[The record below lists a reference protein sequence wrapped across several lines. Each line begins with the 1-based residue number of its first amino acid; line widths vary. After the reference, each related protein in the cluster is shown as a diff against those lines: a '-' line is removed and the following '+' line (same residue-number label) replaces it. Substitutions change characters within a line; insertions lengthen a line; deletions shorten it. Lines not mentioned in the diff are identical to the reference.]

1 MRDVAIIGVSQ
12 TKFGELW
19 EKSFRDL
26 VVEAGVAAIRDAN
39 MVGDDLDAMYIGNM
53 SGGLFVGQEHIGA
66 LIAEHSGLAPIPAT
80 RVEAACASGGLA
92 LRQAIMAVASGY
104 YDHVMAAGV
113 EKMTD
118 VVDATPAI
126 AAAADQ
132 EWEAQ
137 QGVTFPSLYAMMARR
152 HMYEYGTTREQI
164 AGFAVLGHKNGA
176 LNPKAQFQREISIDA
191 VLNSTKVAEP
201 LNLLDCS
208 PVSDGAA
215 AVIVVPADEAQ
226 KYTDTPVYVRAST
239 QASDTIALH
248 SRKSLTTIQ
257 STVLASRKAYEI
269 VGLKPEDMDVA
280 EVHDC
285 FSINGL
291 LAIEDLGFFEKGKGG
306 QAIEDGLIERD
317 SDIAVNTS
325 GGLKARGHPL
335 GATGIAQA
343 AEVTWQLRQEADKRQ
358 VSDVENG
365 LTLNIGGTGGTAAVH
380 ILSINRK

>member
-1 MRDVAIIGVSQ
+1 MRDVAIAGVSQ

-19 EKSFRDL
+19 DKSFRDL
-26 VVEAGVAAIRDAN
+26 VVEAGIEAIHDAN
-39 MVGDDLDAMYIGNM
+39 MTGDDLDAMYIGNM

-104 YDHVMAAGV
+104 YDNVMAAGV

-132 EWEAQ
+132 EWESQ

-164 AGFAVLGHKNGA
+164 ASFAVLGHKNGA
-176 LNPKAQFQREISIDA
+176 LNPKAQFQREISVDA
-191 VLNSTKVAEP
+191 VLNSTKVAAP
-201 LNLLDCS
+201 LNILDCS
-208 PVSDGAA
+208 PVSDGGA
-215 AVIVVPADEAQ
+215 AVIVCPADEAK
-226 KYTDTPVYVRAST
+226 KYTDTPIYVKAST

-257 STVLASRKAYEI
+257 STITASRKAYDIAGIEAKD
-269 VGLKPEDMDVA
+269 VDVA

-291 LAIEDLGFFEKGKGG
+291 LAIEDLGFFKKGEGG

-317 SDIAVNTS
+317 GQVAVNTS

-343 AEVTWQLRQEADKRQ
+343 AEITWQLRGDADKRQ
-358 VSDVENG
+358 VDGAEIG
-365 LTLNIGGTGGTAAVH
+365 LTQNIGGTGGTVAIHV
-380 ILSINRK
+380 LSRNR

>member
-1 MRDVAIIGVSQ
+1 MRDVAIVGVSQ

-26 VVEAGVAAIRDAN
+26 VVEAGIDAIRDAN
-39 MVGDDLDAMYIGNM
+39 MNGEDIDAMYIGNM
-53 SGGLFVGQEHIGA
+53 TGGLFVGQEHIGS
-66 LIAEHSGLAPIPAT
+66 LIAEHSGLTPIPAT

-104 YDHVMAAGV
+104 YDRVMAAGV

-126 AAAADQ
+126 AAAADR

-137 QGVTFPSLYAMMARR
+137 QGVTFPSLYAMMAKR

-176 LNPKAQFQREISIDA
+176 LNPKAQFQREISVDA
-191 VLNSTKVAEP
+191 VLNSTKVASP
-201 LNLLDCS
+201 LNILDCS

-215 AVIVVPADEAQ
+215 AIIVCPADEAY
-226 KYTDTPVYVRAST
+226 KYTDTPIYIRAST
-239 QASDTIALH
+239 QASATISLH
-248 SRKSLTTIQ
+248 NRKSLTTIP
-257 STVLASRKAYEI
+257 STIFAAKKAYDMAN
-269 VGLKPEDMDVA
+269 LTPKDMDMA

-291 LAIEDLGFFEKGKGG
+291 IAIEDLGFFEKGKGG

-317 SDIAVNTS
+317 GDIAVNPS

-343 AEVTWQLRQEADKRQ
+343 AEITWQLRQEAGKRQ
-358 VSDVENG
+358 VSDATSG
-365 LTLNIGGTGGTAAVH
+365 ITLNIGGTGGTAAIH
-380 ILSINRK
+380 ILSVDKK

>member
-1 MRDVAIIGVSQ
+1 MRDVAIVGVSQ

-26 VVEAGVAAIRDAN
+26 VVEAGIDAIRDAN
-39 MVGDDLDAMYIGNM
+39 MNGEDIDAMYIGNM
-53 SGGLFVGQEHIGA
+53 TGGLFVGQEHIGS
-66 LIAEHSGLAPIPAT
+66 LIAEHSGLTPIPAT

-104 YDHVMAAGV
+104 YDRVMAAGV

-126 AAAADQ
+126 AAAADR

-137 QGVTFPSLYAMMARR
+137 QGVTFPSLYAMMAKR

-176 LNPKAQFQREISIDA
+176 LNPKAQFQREISVDA
-191 VLNSTKVAEP
+191 VLNSTKVASP
-201 LNLLDCS
+201 LNILDCS

-215 AVIVVPADEAQ
+215 AIIVCPADESH
-226 KYTDTPVYVRAST
+226 KYTDTPIYIRAST
-239 QASDTIALH
+239 QASATISLH
-248 SRKSLTTIQ
+248 NRKSLTTIP
-257 STVLASRKAYEI
+257 STIFAAKKAYDMAN
-269 VGLKPEDMDVA
+269 LTPKDMDMA

-291 LAIEDLGFFEKGKGG
+291 IAIEDLGFFEKGKGG

-317 SDIAVNTS
+317 GDIAVNPS

-343 AEVTWQLRQEADKRQ
+343 AEITWQLRQEAGKRQ
-358 VSDVENG
+358 VSDATSG
-365 LTLNIGGTGGTAAVH
+365 ITLNIGGTGGTAAIH
-380 ILSINRK
+380 ILSVDRK

>member
-1 MRDVAIIGVSQ
+1 MRDVAIVGVSQ

-26 VVEAGVAAIRDAN
+26 VVEAGIDAIRDAN
-39 MVGDDLDAMYIGNM
+39 MNGEDIDAMYIGNM
-53 SGGLFVGQEHIGA
+53 TGGLFVGQEHIGS
-66 LIAEHSGLAPIPAT
+66 LIADHSGLTPIPAT

-104 YDHVMAAGV
+104 YDRVMAAGV

-126 AAAADQ
+126 AAAADR

-137 QGVTFPSLYAMMARR
+137 QGVTFPSLYAMMAKR

-176 LNPKAQFQREISIDA
+176 LNPKAQFQREISVDA
-191 VLNSTKVAEP
+191 VLNSTKVASP
-201 LNLLDCS
+201 LNILDCS

-215 AVIVVPADEAQ
+215 AIIVCPADKAH
-226 KYTDTPVYVRAST
+226 KYTDTPIYIRAST
-239 QASDTIALH
+239 QASATISLH
-248 SRKSLTTIQ
+248 NRKSLTTIP
-257 STVLASRKAYEI
+257 STIFAAKKAYDMAN
-269 VGLKPEDMDVA
+269 LTPKDMDMA

-291 LAIEDLGFFEKGKGG
+291 IAIEDLGFFEKGKGG

-317 SDIAVNTS
+317 GDIAVNPS

-343 AEVTWQLRQEADKRQ
+343 AEITWQLRQEAGKRQ
-358 VSDVENG
+358 VSDATSG
-365 LTLNIGGTGGTAAVH
+365 ITLNIGGTGGTAAIH
-380 ILSINRK
+380 ILSVDRK

>member
-1 MRDVAIIGVSQ
+1 MRDVAIVGVSQ

-26 VVEAGVAAIRDAN
+26 VVEAGINAIRDAN
-39 MVGDDLDAMYIGNM
+39 MNGEDIDAMYIGNM
-53 SGGLFVGQEHIGA
+53 TGGLFVGQEHIGS
-66 LIAEHSGLAPIPAT
+66 LIAEHSGLTPIPAT

-104 YDHVMAAGV
+104 YDRVMAAGV

-126 AAAADQ
+126 AAAADR

-137 QGVTFPSLYAMMARR
+137 QGVTFPSLYAMMAKR

-176 LNPKAQFQREISIDA
+176 LNPKAQFQREISVDA
-191 VLNSTKVAEP
+191 VLNSTKVASP
-201 LNLLDCS
+201 LNILDCS

-215 AVIVVPADEAQ
+215 AIIVCPADKAH
-226 KYTDTPVYVRAST
+226 KYTDTPIYIRAST
-239 QASDTIALH
+239 QASATISLH
-248 SRKSLTTIQ
+248 NRKSLTTIP
-257 STVLASRKAYEI
+257 STIFAAKKAYDMAN
-269 VGLKPEDMDVA
+269 LTPKDMDMA

-291 LAIEDLGFFEKGKGG
+291 IAIEDLGFFEKGKGG

-317 SDIAVNTS
+317 GDIAVNPS

-343 AEVTWQLRQEADKRQ
+343 AEITWQLRQEAGKRQ
-358 VSDVENG
+358 VSDATSG
-365 LTLNIGGTGGTAAVH
+365 ITLNIGGTGGTAAIH
-380 ILSINRK
+380 ILSVDRK

>member
-1 MRDVAIIGVSQ
+1 MRDVAIVGVSQ

-26 VVEAGVAAIRDAN
+26 VVKAGIDAIRDAN
-39 MVGDDLDAMYIGNM
+39 MNGEDIDAMYIGNM
-53 SGGLFVGQEHIGA
+53 TGGLFVGQEHIGS
-66 LIAEHSGLAPIPAT
+66 LIAEHSGLTPIPAT

-104 YDHVMAAGV
+104 YDRVMAAGV

-126 AAAADQ
+126 AAAADR

-137 QGVTFPSLYAMMARR
+137 QGVTFPSLYAMMAKR

-176 LNPKAQFQREISIDA
+176 LNPKAQFQREISVDA
-191 VLNSTKVAEP
+191 VLNSTKVASP
-201 LNLLDCS
+201 LNILDCS

-215 AVIVVPADEAQ
+215 AIIVCPADEAH
-226 KYTDTPVYVRAST
+226 KYTDTPIYIRAST
-239 QASDTIALH
+239 QASATISLH
-248 SRKSLTTIQ
+248 NRKSLTTIP
-257 STVLASRKAYEI
+257 STIFAAKKAYDMAN
-269 VGLKPEDMDVA
+269 LTPKDMDMA

-291 LAIEDLGFFEKGKGG
+291 IAIEDLGFFEKGKGG

-317 SDIAVNTS
+317 GDIAVNPS

-343 AEVTWQLRQEADKRQ
+343 AEITWQLRQEAGKRQ
-358 VSDVENG
+358 VSDATSG
-365 LTLNIGGTGGTAAVH
+365 ITLNIGGTGGTAAIH
-380 ILSINRK
+380 ILSVDRK

>member
-269 VGLKPEDMDVA
+269 AGLKPEDMDVA

>member
-19 EKSFRDL
+19 DSSFRDL
-26 VVEAGVAAIRDAN
+26 IAEAGVKAVMDAE
-39 MVGDDLDAMYIGNM
+39 VEGDDIEAMYVGNM
-53 SGGLFVGQEHIGA
+53 SSGLFVDQEHIAA
-66 LIAEHSGLAPIPAT
+66 LISDHMGLNPIPTT

-92 LRQAIMAVASGY
+92 LRQGIMAVASGFH
-104 YDHVMAAGV
+104 DVVISAGV

-126 AAAADQ
+126 AAAADR

-137 QGVTFPSLYAMMARR
+137 QGVTFPSLYAMMAKR

-176 LNPKAQFQREISIDA
+176 LNPKAQFQREISVDA
-191 VLNSTKVAEP
+191 VLNSTKVASP
-201 LNLLDCS
+201 LNILDCS

-215 AVIVVPADEAQ
+215 AVVMVPAEDAK
-226 KYTDTPVYVRAST
+226 KYTDTPIYVRASA
-239 QASDTIALH
+239 QASGTIALH
-248 SRKSLTTIQ
+248 NRKDLTTID
-257 STVLASRKAYEI
+257 STKVASRKAYEMAGVTTKDI
-269 VGLKPEDMDVA
+269 DLA

-291 LAIEDLGFFEKGKGG
+291 LAVEDLGFAEKGKGG
-306 QAIEDGLIERD
+306 IAIEEGQTEIDGDFPI
-317 SDIAVNTS
+317 NPS

-343 AEVTWQLRQEADKRQ
+343 AEVVWQLRGDAGKRQ
-358 VSDVENG
+358 VDGAEIG
-365 LTLNIGGTGGTAAVH
+365 MTHNIGGTGGTAAVH
-380 ILSINRK
+380 IFGRDLE

>member
-1 MRDVAIIGVSQ
+1 MRDVAIVGVSQ

-26 VVEAGVAAIRDAN
+26 VVEAGIDAIRDAN
-39 MVGDDLDAMYIGNM
+39 MNGEDIDAMYIGNM
-53 SGGLFVGQEHIGA
+53 TGGLFVGQEHIGS
-66 LIAEHSGLAPIPAT
+66 LIAEHSGLTPIPAT

-104 YDHVMAAGV
+104 YDRVMAAGV

-126 AAAADQ
+126 AAAADR

-137 QGVTFPSLYAMMARR
+137 QGVTFPSLYAMMAKR

-176 LNPKAQFQREISIDA
+176 LNPKAQFQREISVDA
-191 VLNSTKVAEP
+191 VLNSTKVASP
-201 LNLLDCS
+201 LNILDCS

-215 AVIVVPADEAQ
+215 AIIVCPADEAH
-226 KYTDTPVYVRAST
+226 KYTDTPIYIRAST
-239 QASDTIALH
+239 QASATISLH
-248 SRKSLTTIQ
+248 NRKSLTTIP
-257 STVLASRKAYEI
+257 STIFAAKKAYAMANLTPKDI
-269 VGLKPEDMDVA
+269 DMA

-291 LAIEDLGFFEKGKGG
+291 IAIEDLGFFEKGKGG

-317 SDIAVNTS
+317 GDIAVNPS

-343 AEVTWQLRQEADKRQ
+343 AEITWQLRQEAGKRQ
-358 VSDVENG
+358 VSDATSG
-365 LTLNIGGTGGTAAVH
+365 ITLNIGGTGGTAAIH
-380 ILSINRK
+380 ILSVDRK

>member
-1 MRDVAIIGVSQ
+1 MRDVAIVGVSQ

-26 VVEAGVAAIRDAN
+26 VVEAGIDAIRDAN
-39 MVGDDLDAMYIGNM
+39 MNGEDIDAMYIGNM
-53 SGGLFVGQEHIGA
+53 TGGLFVGQEHIGS
-66 LIAEHSGLAPIPAT
+66 LIAEHSGLTPIPAT

-104 YDHVMAAGV
+104 YDRVMAAGV

-126 AAAADQ
+126 AAAADR

-137 QGVTFPSLYAMMARR
+137 QGVTFPSLYAMMAKR

-176 LNPKAQFQREISIDA
+176 LNPKAQFQREISVDA
-191 VLNSTKVAEP
+191 VLNSTKVASP
-201 LNLLDCS
+201 LNILDCS

-215 AVIVVPADEAQ
+215 AIIVCPADEAH
-226 KYTDTPVYVRAST
+226 KYTDTPIYIRAST
-239 QASDTIALH
+239 QASATISLH
-248 SRKSLTTIQ
+248 NRKSLTTIP
-257 STVLASRKAYEI
+257 STIFAAKKAYDMAN
-269 VGLKPEDMDVA
+269 LTPNDMDMA

-291 LAIEDLGFFEKGKGG
+291 IAIEDLGFFEKGKGG

-317 SDIAVNTS
+317 GDIAVNPS

-343 AEVTWQLRQEADKRQ
+343 AEITWQLRQEAGKRQ
-358 VSDVENG
+358 VSDATSG
-365 LTLNIGGTGGTAAVH
+365 ITLNIGGTGGTAAIH
-380 ILSINRK
+380 ILSVDRK

>member
-1 MRDVAIIGVSQ
+1 MRDVAIVGVSQ

-26 VVEAGVAAIRDAN
+26 VVEAGIDAIRDAN
-39 MVGDDLDAMYIGNM
+39 MNGEDIDAMYIGNM
-53 SGGLFVGQEHIGA
+53 TGGLFVGQEHIGS
-66 LIAEHSGLAPIPAT
+66 LIAEHSGLTPIPAT

-104 YDHVMAAGV
+104 YDRVMAAGV

-126 AAAADQ
+126 AAAADR

-137 QGVTFPSLYAMMARR
+137 QGVTFPSLYAMMAKR

-176 LNPKAQFQREISIDA
+176 LNPKAQFRREISVDA
-191 VLNSTKVAEP
+191 VLNSTKVASP
-201 LNLLDCS
+201 LNILDCS

-215 AVIVVPADEAQ
+215 AIIVCPADEAH
-226 KYTDTPVYVRAST
+226 KYTDTPIYIRAST
-239 QASDTIALH
+239 QASATISLH
-248 SRKSLTTIQ
+248 NRKSLTTIP
-257 STVLASRKAYEI
+257 STIFAAKKAYDMAN
-269 VGLKPEDMDVA
+269 LTPKDMDMA

-291 LAIEDLGFFEKGKGG
+291 IAIEDLGFFEKGKGG

-317 SDIAVNTS
+317 GDIAVNPS

-343 AEVTWQLRQEADKRQ
+343 AEITWQLRQEAGKRQ
-358 VSDVENG
+358 VSDATSG
-365 LTLNIGGTGGTAAVH
+365 ITLNIGGTGGTAAIH
-380 ILSINRK
+380 ILSVDRK

>member
-1 MRDVAIIGVSQ
+1 MRDVAIVGVSQ

-26 VVEAGVAAIRDAN
+26 VVEAGIDAIRDAN
-39 MVGDDLDAMYIGNM
+39 MNGEDIDAMYIGNM
-53 SGGLFVGQEHIGA
+53 TGGLFVGQEHIGS
-66 LIAEHSGLAPIPAT
+66 LIAEHSGLTPIPAT

-104 YDHVMAAGV
+104 YDRVMAAGV

-126 AAAADQ
+126 ASAADR

-137 QGVTFPSLYAMMARR
+137 QGVTFPSLYAMMAKR

-176 LNPKAQFQREISIDA
+176 LNPKAQFQREISVDA
-191 VLNSTKVAEP
+191 VLNSTKVASP
-201 LNLLDCS
+201 LNILDCS

-215 AVIVVPADEAQ
+215 AIIVCPADEAH
-226 KYTDTPVYVRAST
+226 KYTDTPIYIRAST
-239 QASDTIALH
+239 QASATISLH
-248 SRKSLTTIQ
+248 NRKSLTTIP
-257 STVLASRKAYEI
+257 STIFAAKKAYDMAN
-269 VGLKPEDMDVA
+269 LTPKDMDMA

-291 LAIEDLGFFEKGKGG
+291 IAIEDLGFFEKGKGG

-317 SDIAVNTS
+317 GDIAVNPS

-343 AEVTWQLRQEADKRQ
+343 AEITWQLRQEAGKRQ
-358 VSDVENG
+358 VSDATSG
-365 LTLNIGGTGGTAAVH
+365 ITLNIGGTGGTAAIH
-380 ILSINRK
+380 ILSVDRK

>member
-1 MRDVAIIGVSQ
+1 MRDVAIVGVSQ

-26 VVEAGVAAIRDAN
+26 VVEAGIDAIRDAN
-39 MVGDDLDAMYIGNM
+39 MNGEDIDAMYIGNM
-53 SGGLFVGQEHIGA
+53 TGGLFVGQEHIGS
-66 LIAEHSGLAPIPAT
+66 LIAEHSGLTPIPAT

-104 YDHVMAAGV
+104 YDRVMAAGV

-126 AAAADQ
+126 AAAADR

-137 QGVTFPSLYAMMARR
+137 QGVTFPSLYAMMAKR

-176 LNPKAQFQREISIDA
+176 LNPKAQFQREISVDA
-191 VLNSTKVAEP
+191 VLNSTKVASP
-201 LNLLDCS
+201 LNILDCS

-215 AVIVVPADEAQ
+215 AIIVCPADEAH
-226 KYTDTPVYVRAST
+226 KYTDTPIYIRAST
-239 QASDTIALH
+239 QASATISLH
-248 SRKSLTTIQ
+248 NRKSLTTIP
-257 STVLASRKAYEI
+257 STIFAAKKAYDMAN
-269 VGLKPEDMDVA
+269 LTPKDMDMA

-291 LAIEDLGFFEKGKGG
+291 IAIEDLGFFEKGKGG

-317 SDIAVNTS
+317 GDIAVNPS

-343 AEVTWQLRQEADKRQ
+343 AEITWQLRQEAGKRQ
-358 VSDVENG
+358 VSDTTSG
-365 LTLNIGGTGGTAAVH
+365 ITLNIGGTGGTAAIH
-380 ILSINRK
+380 ILSVDRK

>member
-1 MRDVAIIGVSQ
+1 MRDVAIVGVSQ

-26 VVEAGVAAIRDAN
+26 VVEAGIDAIRDAN
-39 MVGDDLDAMYIGNM
+39 INGEDIDAMYIGNM
-53 SGGLFVGQEHIGA
+53 TGGLFVGQEHIGS
-66 LIAEHSGLAPIPAT
+66 LIAEHSGLTPIPAT

-104 YDHVMAAGV
+104 YDRVMAAGV

-126 AAAADQ
+126 AAAADR

-137 QGVTFPSLYAMMARR
+137 QGVTFPSLYAMMAKR

-176 LNPKAQFQREISIDA
+176 LNPKAQFQREISVDA
-191 VLNSTKVAEP
+191 VLNSTKVASP
-201 LNLLDCS
+201 LNILDCS

-215 AVIVVPADEAQ
+215 AIIVCPADEAH
-226 KYTDTPVYVRAST
+226 KYTDTPIYIRAST
-239 QASDTIALH
+239 QASATISLH
-248 SRKSLTTIQ
+248 NRKSLTTIP
-257 STVLASRKAYEI
+257 STIFAAKKAYDMAN
-269 VGLKPEDMDVA
+269 LTPKDMDMA

-291 LAIEDLGFFEKGKGG
+291 IAIEDLGFFEKGKGG

-317 SDIAVNTS
+317 GDIAVNPS

-343 AEVTWQLRQEADKRQ
+343 AEITWQLRQEAGKRQ
-358 VSDVENG
+358 VSDATSG
-365 LTLNIGGTGGTAAVH
+365 ITLNIGGTGGTAAIH
-380 ILSINRK
+380 ILSVDRK

>member
-1 MRDVAIIGVSQ
+1 MRDVAIVGVSQ

-26 VVEAGVAAIRDAN
+26 VVEAGIDAIRDAN
-39 MVGDDLDAMYIGNM
+39 MNGEDIDAMYIGNM
-53 SGGLFVGQEHIGA
+53 TGGLFVGQEHIGS
-66 LIAEHSGLAPIPAT
+66 LIAEHSGLTPIPAT

-104 YDHVMAAGV
+104 YDRVMAAGV

-126 AAAADQ
+126 AAAADR

-137 QGVTFPSLYAMMARR
+137 QGVTFPSLYAMMAKR

-176 LNPKAQFQREISIDA
+176 LNPKAQFQREISVDA
-191 VLNSTKVAEP
+191 VLNSTKVASP
-201 LNLLDCS
+201 LNILDCS

-215 AVIVVPADEAQ
+215 AIIVCPADKAH
-226 KYTDTPVYVRAST
+226 KYTDTPIYIRAST
-239 QASDTIALH
+239 QASATISLH
-248 SRKSLTTIQ
+248 NRKSLTTIP
-257 STVLASRKAYEI
+257 STIFAAKKAYDMAN
-269 VGLKPEDMDVA
+269 LTPKDMDMA

-291 LAIEDLGFFEKGKGG
+291 IAIEDLGFFEKGKGG

-317 SDIAVNTS
+317 GDIAVNPS

-335 GATGIAQA
+335 GATGIVQA
-343 AEVTWQLRQEADKRQ
+343 AEITWQLRQEAGKRQ
-358 VSDVENG
+358 VSDATSG
-365 LTLNIGGTGGTAAVH
+365 ITLNIGGTGGTAAIH
-380 ILSINRK
+380 ILSVDRK

>member
-1 MRDVAIIGVSQ
+1 MRDVAIVGVSQ

-26 VVEAGVAAIRDAN
+26 VVEAGIDAIRDAN
-39 MVGDDLDAMYIGNM
+39 MNGEDIDAMYIGNM
-53 SGGLFVGQEHIGA
+53 TGGLFVGQEHIGS
-66 LIAEHSGLAPIPAT
+66 LIAEHSGLTPIPAT

-104 YDHVMAAGV
+104 YDRVMAAGV

-126 AAAADQ
+126 AAAADR

-137 QGVTFPSLYAMMARR
+137 QGVTFPSLYAMMAKR

-176 LNPKAQFQREISIDA
+176 LNPKAQFQREINVDA
-191 VLNSTKVAEP
+191 VLNSTKVASP
-201 LNLLDCS
+201 LNILDCS

-215 AVIVVPADEAQ
+215 AIIVCPADKAH
-226 KYTDTPVYVRAST
+226 KYTDTPIYIRAST
-239 QASDTIALH
+239 QASATISLH
-248 SRKSLTTIQ
+248 NRKSLTTIP
-257 STVLASRKAYEI
+257 STIFAAKKAYDMAN
-269 VGLKPEDMDVA
+269 LTPKDMDMA

-291 LAIEDLGFFEKGKGG
+291 IAIEDLGFFEKGKGG

-317 SDIAVNTS
+317 GDIAVNPS

-343 AEVTWQLRQEADKRQ
+343 AEITWQLRQEAGKRQ
-358 VSDVENG
+358 VSDATSG
-365 LTLNIGGTGGTAAVH
+365 ITLNIGGTGGTAAIH
-380 ILSINRK
+380 ILSVDRK

>member
-126 AAAADQ
+126 AAAADK

-215 AVIVVPADEAQ
+215 AVIVVPADEAH

-269 VGLKPEDMDVA
+269 AGLKPEDMDVA

>member
-1 MRDVAIIGVSQ
+1 MRDVAIVGVSQ

-26 VVEAGVAAIRDAN
+26 VVEAGIDAIRDAN
-39 MVGDDLDAMYIGNM
+39 MNGEDIDAMYIGNM
-53 SGGLFVGQEHIGA
+53 TGGLFVGQEHIGS
-66 LIAEHSGLAPIPAT
+66 LIAEHSGLTPIPAT

-104 YDHVMAAGV
+104 YDRVMAAGV

-126 AAAADQ
+126 AAAADR

-137 QGVTFPSLYAMMARR
+137 QGVTFPSLYAMMAKR

-176 LNPKAQFQREISIDA
+176 LNPKAQFQREISVDA
-191 VLNSTKVAEP
+191 VLNSTKVASP
-201 LNLLDCS
+201 LNILDCS

-215 AVIVVPADEAQ
+215 AIIVCPADEAH
-226 KYTDTPVYVRAST
+226 KHTDTPIYIRAST
-239 QASDTIALH
+239 QASATISLH
-248 SRKSLTTIQ
+248 NRKSLTTIP
-257 STVLASRKAYEI
+257 STIFAAKKAYDMAN
-269 VGLKPEDMDVA
+269 LTPKDMDMA

-291 LAIEDLGFFEKGKGG
+291 IAIEDLGFFEKGKGG

-317 SDIAVNTS
+317 GDIAVNPS

-343 AEVTWQLRQEADKRQ
+343 AEITWQLRQEAGKRQ
-358 VSDVENG
+358 VSDATSG
-365 LTLNIGGTGGTAAVH
+365 ITLNIGGTGGTAAIH
-380 ILSINRK
+380 ILSVDRK

>member
-1 MRDVAIIGVSQ
+1 MRDVAIVGVSQ

-26 VVEAGVAAIRDAN
+26 VVEAGIDAIRDAN
-39 MVGDDLDAMYIGNM
+39 MNGEDIDAMYIGNM
-53 SGGLFVGQEHIGA
+53 TGGLFVGQEHIGS
-66 LIAEHSGLAPIPAT
+66 LIAEHSGLTPIPAT

-104 YDHVMAAGV
+104 YDRVMAAGV

-126 AAAADQ
+126 AAAADR

-137 QGVTFPSLYAMMARR
+137 QGVTFPSLYAMMAKR
-152 HMYEYGTTREQI
+152 HMYKYGTTREQI

-176 LNPKAQFQREISIDA
+176 LNPKAQFQREISVDA
-191 VLNSTKVAEP
+191 VLNSTKVASP
-201 LNLLDCS
+201 LNILDCS

-215 AVIVVPADEAQ
+215 AIIVCPADEAH
-226 KYTDTPVYVRAST
+226 KYTDTPIYIRAST
-239 QASDTIALH
+239 QASATISLH
-248 SRKSLTTIQ
+248 NRKSLTTIP
-257 STVLASRKAYEI
+257 STIFAAKKAYDMAN
-269 VGLKPEDMDVA
+269 LTPKDMDMA

-291 LAIEDLGFFEKGKGG
+291 IAIEDLGFFEKGKGG

-317 SDIAVNTS
+317 GDIAVNPS

-343 AEVTWQLRQEADKRQ
+343 AEITWQLRQEAGKRQ
-358 VSDVENG
+358 VSDATSG
-365 LTLNIGGTGGTAAVH
+365 ITLNIGGTGGTAAIH
-380 ILSINRK
+380 ILSVDRK

>member
-1 MRDVAIIGVSQ
+1 MRDVAIVGVSQ

-19 EKSFRDL
+19 DKSFRDL
-26 VVEAGVAAIRDAN
+26 VVEAGVEAIHDAN
-39 MVGDDLDAMYIGNM
+39 MTGEDIDAMYIGNM

-104 YDHVMAAGV
+104 YDNVMAAGV

-132 EWEAQ
+132 EWESQ

-176 LNPKAQFQREISIDA
+176 LNPKAQFQREISVDA
-191 VLNSTKVAEP
+191 VLNSTKVAAP
-201 LNLLDCS
+201 LNILDCS
-208 PVSDGAA
+208 PVSDGGS
-215 AVIVVPADEAQ
+215 AVIVCPAEDAK
-226 KYTDTPVYVRAST
+226 KYTDTPVYVKAST

-257 STVLASRKAYEI
+257 STINASRKAYDIAGIEA
-269 VGLKPEDMDVA
+269 KDVDIA

-291 LAIEDLGFFEKGKGG
+291 LAIEDLGFFKKGEGG

-317 SDIAVNTS
+317 GQVAVNTS

-343 AEVTWQLRQEADKRQ
+343 AEVTWQLRGDADKRQ
-358 VSDVENG
+358 VDGAEIG
-365 LTLNIGGTGGTAAVH
+365 LTQNIGGTGGTVAVH
-380 ILSINRK
+380 ILSRNQ

>member
-1 MRDVAIIGVSQ
+1 MRDVAIVGVSQ

-26 VVEAGVAAIRDAN
+26 VVEAGIDAIRDAN
-39 MVGDDLDAMYIGNM
+39 MNGEDIDAMYIGNM
-53 SGGLFVGQEHIGA
+53 TGGLFVGQEHIGS
-66 LIAEHSGLAPIPAT
+66 LIAEHSGLTPIPAT

-104 YDHVMAAGV
+104 YDRVMAAGV

-126 AAAADQ
+126 AAAADR

-137 QGVTFPSLYAMMARR
+137 QGVTFPSLYAMMAKR

-176 LNPKAQFQREISIDA
+176 LNPKAQFQREISVDA
-191 VLNSTKVAEP
+191 VLNSTKVASP
-201 LNLLDCS
+201 LNILDCS

-215 AVIVVPADEAQ
+215 AIIVCPADEAH
-226 KYTDTPVYVRAST
+226 KYTDTPIYIRAST
-239 QASDTIALH
+239 QASATISLH
-248 SRKSLTTIQ
+248 NRKSLTTIP
-257 STVLASRKAYEI
+257 STIFAAKKAYDMAN
-269 VGLKPEDMDVA
+269 LTPKDMDMA

-291 LAIEDLGFFEKGKGG
+291 IAIEDLGFFEKGKGG

-317 SDIAVNTS
+317 GDIAVIWWIKSKRTS
-325 GGLKARGHPL
+325 SRCYWYC
-335 GATGIAQA
+335 T
-343 AEVTWQLRQEADKRQ
+343 
-358 VSDVENG
+358 SC
-365 LTLNIGGTGGTAAVH
+365 
-380 ILSINRK
+380 

>member
-1 MRDVAIIGVSQ
+1 MRDVAIVGVSQ

-26 VVEAGVAAIRDAN
+26 VVEAGIDAIRDAN
-39 MVGDDLDAMYIGNM
+39 MNGEDIDAMYIGNM
-53 SGGLFVGQEHIGA
+53 TGGLFVGQEHIGS
-66 LIAEHSGLAPIPAT
+66 LIAEHSGLTPIPAT

-104 YDHVMAAGV
+104 YDRVMAAGV

-126 AAAADQ
+126 AAAADR

-137 QGVTFPSLYAMMARR
+137 QGVTFPSLYAMMAKR

-176 LNPKAQFQREISIDA
+176 LNPKAQFQREISVDA
-191 VLNSTKVAEP
+191 VLNSTKVASP
-201 LNLLDCS
+201 LNILDCS

-215 AVIVVPADEAQ
+215 AIIVCPADEAH
-226 KYTDTPVYVRAST
+226 KYTDTPIYIRAST
-239 QASDTIALH
+239 QASATISLH
-248 SRKSLTTIQ
+248 NRKSLTTIP
-257 STVLASRKAYEI
+257 STIFAAKKAYDMAN
-269 VGLKPEDMDVA
+269 LTPKDMDMA

-291 LAIEDLGFFEKGKGG
+291 IAIEDLGFFEKGKGG

-317 SDIAVNTS
+317 GDIAVNSS

-343 AEVTWQLRQEADKRQ
+343 AEITWQLRQEAGKRQ
-358 VSDVENG
+358 VSDATSG
-365 LTLNIGGTGGTAAVH
+365 ITLNIGGTGGTAAIH
-380 ILSINRK
+380 ILSVDRK

>member
-1 MRDVAIIGVSQ
+1 MRDVAIVGVSQ

-26 VVEAGVAAIRDAN
+26 VVEAGIDAIRDAN
-39 MVGDDLDAMYIGNM
+39 MNGEDIDAMYIGNM
-53 SGGLFVGQEHIGA
+53 TGGLFVGQEHIGS
-66 LIAEHSGLAPIPAT
+66 LIAEHSGLTPIPAT

-104 YDHVMAAGV
+104 YDRVMAAGV

-126 AAAADQ
+126 AAAADR

-137 QGVTFPSLYAMMARR
+137 QGVTFPSLYAMMAKR

-176 LNPKAQFQREISIDA
+176 LNPKAQFKREISVDA
-191 VLNSTKVAEP
+191 VLNSTKVASP
-201 LNLLDCS
+201 LNILDCS

-215 AVIVVPADEAQ
+215 AIIVCPADEAY
-226 KYTDTPVYVRAST
+226 KYTDTPIYIRAST
-239 QASDTIALH
+239 QASATISLH
-248 SRKSLTTIQ
+248 NRKSLTTIP
-257 STVLASRKAYEI
+257 STIFAAKKAYDMAN
-269 VGLKPEDMDVA
+269 LTPKDMDMA

-291 LAIEDLGFFEKGKGG
+291 IAIEDLGFFEKGKGG

-317 SDIAVNTS
+317 GDIAVNPS

-343 AEVTWQLRQEADKRQ
+343 AEITWQLRQEAGKRQ
-358 VSDVENG
+358 VSDATSG
-365 LTLNIGGTGGTAAVH
+365 ITLNIGGTGGTAAIH
-380 ILSINRK
+380 ILSVDRK

>member
-1 MRDVAIIGVSQ
+1 MRDVAIVGVSQ

-26 VVEAGVAAIRDAN
+26 VVEAGIDAIRDAN
-39 MVGDDLDAMYIGNM
+39 MNGEDIDAMYIGNM
-53 SGGLFVGQEHIGA
+53 TGGLFVGQEHIGS
-66 LIAEHSGLAPIPAT
+66 LIAEHSGLTPIPAT

-104 YDHVMAAGV
+104 YDRVMAAGV

-126 AAAADQ
+126 AAAADR

-137 QGVTFPSLYAMMARR
+137 QGVTFPSLYAMMAKR

-176 LNPKAQFQREISIDA
+176 LNPKAQFQREISVDA
-191 VLNSTKVAEP
+191 VLNSTKVASP
-201 LNLLDCS
+201 LNILDCS

-215 AVIVVPADEAQ
+215 AIIVCPADEAH
-226 KYTDTPVYVRAST
+226 KYTDTPIYIRAST
-239 QASDTIALH
+239 QASATISLH
-248 SRKSLTTIQ
+248 NRKSLTTIP
-257 STVLASRKAYEI
+257 STIFAAKKAYDMAN
-269 VGLKPEDMDVA
+269 LTPKDMDMA

-291 LAIEDLGFFEKGKGG
+291 IAIEDLGFFEKGKGG

-317 SDIAVNTS
+317 GDIAVNPS

-343 AEVTWQLRQEADKRQ
+343 AEITWQLRQEAGKRQ
-358 VSDVENG
+358 VSDATSG
-365 LTLNIGGTGGTAAVH
+365 ITLNIGGTGGTAAIH
-380 ILSINRK
+380 ILTV

>member
-1 MRDVAIIGVSQ
+1 MRDVAIVGVSQ

-19 EKSFRDL
+19 DKSFRDL
-26 VVEAGVAAIRDAN
+26 VVEAGIEAIHDAN
-39 MVGDDLDAMYIGNM
+39 MTGDDLDAMYIGNM

-104 YDHVMAAGV
+104 YDNVMAAGV

-132 EWEAQ
+132 EWESQ

-164 AGFAVLGHKNGA
+164 ASFAVLGHKNGA
-176 LNPKAQFQREISIDA
+176 LNPKAQFQREISVDA
-191 VLNSTKVAEP
+191 VLNSTKVAAP
-201 LNLLDCS
+201 LNILDCS
-208 PVSDGAA
+208 PVSDGGA
-215 AVIVVPADEAQ
+215 AVIVCPADEAK
-226 KYTDTPVYVRAST
+226 KYTDTPIYVKGST

-257 STVLASRKAYEI
+257 STITASRKAYDIAGIEAKD
-269 VGLKPEDMDVA
+269 VDVA

-291 LAIEDLGFFEKGKGG
+291 LAIEDLGFFKKGEGG

-317 SDIAVNTS
+317 GQVAVNTS

-343 AEVTWQLRQEADKRQ
+343 AEITWQLRGDADKRQ
-358 VSDVENG
+358 VDGAEIG
-365 LTLNIGGTGGTAAVH
+365 LTQNIGGTGGTVAIHV
-380 ILSINRK
+380 LSRNR

>member
-1 MRDVAIIGVSQ
+1 MRDVAIVGVSQ

-26 VVEAGVAAIRDAN
+26 VVEAGIDAIRDAN
-39 MVGDDLDAMYIGNM
+39 MNGEDIDAMYIGNM
-53 SGGLFVGQEHIGA
+53 TGGLFVGQEHIGS
-66 LIAEHSGLAPIPAT
+66 LIAEHSGLTPIPAT

-104 YDHVMAAGV
+104 YDRVMAAGV

-126 AAAADQ
+126 AAAADR

-137 QGVTFPSLYAMMARR
+137 QGVTFPSLYAMIAKR

-176 LNPKAQFQREISIDA
+176 LNPKAQFQREISVDA
-191 VLNSTKVAEP
+191 VLNSTKVASP
-201 LNLLDCS
+201 LNILDCS

-215 AVIVVPADEAQ
+215 AIIVCPADEAH
-226 KYTDTPVYVRAST
+226 KYTDTPIYIRAST
-239 QASDTIALH
+239 QASATISLH
-248 SRKSLTTIQ
+248 NRKSLTTIP
-257 STVLASRKAYEI
+257 STIFAAKKAYDMAN
-269 VGLKPEDMDVA
+269 LTPKDMDMA

-291 LAIEDLGFFEKGKGG
+291 IAIEDLGFFEKGKGG

-317 SDIAVNTS
+317 GDIAVNPS

-343 AEVTWQLRQEADKRQ
+343 AEITWQLRQEAGKRQ
-358 VSDVENG
+358 VSDATSG
-365 LTLNIGGTGGTAAVH
+365 ITLNIGGTGGTAAIH
-380 ILSINRK
+380 ILSVDRK

>member
-1 MRDVAIIGVSQ
+1 MRDVAIVGVSQ

-26 VVEAGVAAIRDAN
+26 VVEAGIDAIRDAN
-39 MVGDDLDAMYIGNM
+39 MNGEDIDAMYIGNM
-53 SGGLFVGQEHIGA
+53 TGGLFVGQEHIGS
-66 LIAEHSGLAPIPAT
+66 LIAEHSGLTPIPAT

-104 YDHVMAAGV
+104 YDRVMAAGV

-126 AAAADQ
+126 AAAADR

-137 QGVTFPSLYAMMARR
+137 QGVTFPSLYAMMAKR

-176 LNPKAQFQREISIDA
+176 LNPKAQFQREISVDA
-191 VLNSTKVAEP
+191 VLNSTKVASP
-201 LNLLDCS
+201 LNILDCS

-215 AVIVVPADEAQ
+215 AIIVCPADEAH
-226 KYTDTPVYVRAST
+226 KYTDTPIYIRAST
-239 QASDTIALH
+239 QASATISLH
-248 SRKSLTTIQ
+248 NRKSLTTIP
-257 STVLASRKAYEI
+257 STIFAAKKAY
-269 VGLKPEDMDVA
+269 DMANLTPKDMNMA

-291 LAIEDLGFFEKGKGG
+291 IAIEDLGFFEKGKGG

-317 SDIAVNTS
+317 GDIAVNPS

-343 AEVTWQLRQEADKRQ
+343 AEITWQLRQEAGKRQ
-358 VSDVENG
+358 VSDATSG
-365 LTLNIGGTGGTAAVH
+365 ITLNIGGTGGTAAIH
-380 ILSINRK
+380 ILSVDRK

>member
-1 MRDVAIIGVSQ
+1 MRDVAIVGVSQ

-19 EKSFRDL
+19 DKSFRDL
-26 VVEAGVAAIRDAN
+26 VVEAGVEAIHDAN
-39 MVGDDLDAMYIGNM
+39 MTGEDIDAMYIGNM

-104 YDHVMAAGV
+104 YDNVMAAGV

-132 EWEAQ
+132 EWESQ

-176 LNPKAQFQREISIDA
+176 LNPKAQFQREISVDA
-191 VLNSTKVAEP
+191 VLNSTKVAAP
-201 LNLLDCS
+201 LNILDCS
-208 PVSDGAA
+208 PVSDGGA
-215 AVIVVPADEAQ
+215 AVVVCPAEDAK
-226 KYTDTPVYVRAST
+226 KYTDTPIYVKAST

-257 STVLASRKAYEI
+257 STINASRKAYDIAGIEA
-269 VGLKPEDMDVA
+269 KDVDIA

-291 LAIEDLGFFEKGKGG
+291 LAIEDLGFFKKGEGG

-317 SDIAVNTS
+317 GQVAVNTS

-343 AEVTWQLRQEADKRQ
+343 AEVTWQLRGDADKRQ
-358 VSDVENG
+358 VDGAEIG
-365 LTLNIGGTGGTAAVH
+365 LTQNIGGTGGTVAVH
-380 ILSINRK
+380 ILSRNR

>member
-1 MRDVAIIGVSQ
+1 MRDVAIVGVSQ

-26 VVEAGVAAIRDAN
+26 VVEAGIDAIRDAN
-39 MVGDDLDAMYIGNM
+39 MNGEDIDAMYIGNM
-53 SGGLFVGQEHIGA
+53 TGGLFVGQEHIGS
-66 LIAEHSGLAPIPAT
+66 LIAEHSGLTPIPAT

-104 YDHVMAAGV
+104 YDRVMAAGV

-126 AAAADQ
+126 AAAADR

-137 QGVTFPSLYAMMARR
+137 QGVTFPSLYAMMAKR

-176 LNPKAQFQREISIDA
+176 LNPKAQFQREISVDA
-191 VLNSTKVAEP
+191 VLNSTKVASP
-201 LNLLDCS
+201 LNILDCS

-215 AVIVVPADEAQ
+215 AIIVCPADEAH
-226 KYTDTPVYVRAST
+226 KYTDTPIYIRAST
-239 QASDTIALH
+239 QASATISLH
-248 SRKSLTTIQ
+248 NRKSLTTIP
-257 STVLASRKAYEI
+257 STIFAAKKAYDMAN
-269 VGLKPEDMDVA
+269 LTPKDMDMA

-291 LAIEDLGFFEKGKGG
+291 IAIEDLGFFEKGNGG

-317 SDIAVNTS
+317 GDIAVNPS

-343 AEVTWQLRQEADKRQ
+343 AEITWQLRQEAGKRQ
-358 VSDVENG
+358 VSDATSG
-365 LTLNIGGTGGTAAVH
+365 ITLNIGGTGGTAAIH
-380 ILSINRK
+380 ILSVDRK

>member
-1 MRDVAIIGVSQ
+1 MRDVAIVGVSQ

-26 VVEAGVAAIRDAN
+26 VVEAGIDAIRDAN
-39 MVGDDLDAMYIGNM
+39 MNGEDIDAMYIGNM
-53 SGGLFVGQEHIGA
+53 TGGLFVGQEHIGS
-66 LIAEHSGLAPIPAT
+66 LIAEHSGLTPIPAT

-104 YDHVMAAGV
+104 YDRVMAAGV

-126 AAAADQ
+126 AAAADR

-137 QGVTFPSLYAMMARR
+137 QGVTFPSLYAMMAKR

-176 LNPKAQFQREISIDA
+176 LNPKAQFQREISVDA
-191 VLNSTKVAEP
+191 VLNSTKVASP
-201 LNLLDCS
+201 LNILDCS

-215 AVIVVPADEAQ
+215 AIIVCPADEAH
-226 KYTDTPVYVRAST
+226 KYTDTPIYIRAST
-239 QASDTIALH
+239 QASATISLH
-248 SRKSLTTIQ
+248 NRKSLTTLP
-257 STVLASRKAYEI
+257 STIFAAKKAYDMAN
-269 VGLKPEDMDVA
+269 LTPKDMDMA

-291 LAIEDLGFFEKGKGG
+291 IAIEDLGFFEKGKGG

-317 SDIAVNTS
+317 GDIAVNPS

-343 AEVTWQLRQEADKRQ
+343 AEITWQLRQEAGKRQ
-358 VSDVENG
+358 VSDVTSG
-365 LTLNIGGTGGTAAVH
+365 ITLNIGGTGGTAAIH
-380 ILSINRK
+380 ILSVDRK

>member
-1 MRDVAIIGVSQ
+1 MRDVAIVGVSQ

-26 VVEAGVAAIRDAN
+26 VVEAGIDAIRDAN
-39 MVGDDLDAMYIGNM
+39 MNGEDIDAMYIGNM
-53 SGGLFVGQEHIGA
+53 TGGLFVGQEHIGS
-66 LIAEHSGLAPIPAT
+66 LIAEHSGLTPIPAT

-104 YDHVMAAGV
+104 YDRVMAAGV

-126 AAAADQ
+126 AAAADR

-137 QGVTFPSLYAMMARR
+137 QGVTFPSLYAMMAKR

-176 LNPKAQFQREISIDA
+176 LNPKAQFQREISVDA
-191 VLNSTKVAEP
+191 VLNSTKVASP
-201 LNLLDCS
+201 LNILDCS

-215 AVIVVPADEAQ
+215 AIIVCPADEAH
-226 KYTDTPVYVRAST
+226 KYTDTPIYIRAST
-239 QASDTIALH
+239 QASATISLH
-248 SRKSLTTIQ
+248 NRKSLTTIP
-257 STVLASRKAYEI
+257 STIFAAKKAYDMAN
-269 VGLKPEDMDVA
+269 LTPKDMDMA

-291 LAIEDLGFFEKGKGG
+291 IAIEDLGFFEKGKGG

-317 SDIAVNTS
+317 GDIAVNPS

-343 AEVTWQLRQEADKRQ
+343 TEITWQLRQEAGKRQ
-358 VSDVENG
+358 VSDATSG
-365 LTLNIGGTGGTAAVH
+365 ITLNIGGTGGTAAIH
-380 ILSINRK
+380 ILSVDRK

>member
-1 MRDVAIIGVSQ
+1 MRDVAIVGVSQ

-26 VVEAGVAAIRDAN
+26 VVEAGIDAIRDAN
-39 MVGDDLDAMYIGNM
+39 MNGEDIDAMYIGNM
-53 SGGLFVGQEHIGA
+53 TGGLFVGQEHIGS
-66 LIAEHSGLAPIPAT
+66 LIAEHSGLTPIPAT

-104 YDHVMAAGV
+104 YDRVMAAGV

-126 AAAADQ
+126 AAAADR

-137 QGVTFPSLYAMMARR
+137 QGVTFPSLYAMMAKR

-176 LNPKAQFQREISIDA
+176 LNPKAQFQREISVDA
-191 VLNSTKVAEP
+191 VLNSTKVASP
-201 LNLLDCS
+201 LNILDCS

-215 AVIVVPADEAQ
+215 AIIVCPADEAH
-226 KYTDTPVYVRAST
+226 KYTDTPIYIRAST
-239 QASDTIALH
+239 QASATISLH
-248 SRKSLTTIQ
+248 NRKSLTTIP
-257 STVLASRKAYEI
+257 STIFAAKKAYDMAN
-269 VGLKPEDMDVA
+269 LTPKDMDMA

-291 LAIEDLGFFEKGKGG
+291 IAIEDLGFFEKGKGG

-317 SDIAVNTS
+317 GDIAVNPS

-343 AEVTWQLRQEADKRQ
+343 AEITWQLRQEAGKLQ
-358 VSDVENG
+358 VSDATSG
-365 LTLNIGGTGGTAAVH
+365 ITLNIGGTGGTAAIH
-380 ILSINRK
+380 ILSVDRK